1 MPQKR
6 RARNAAATLNDTEN
20 GGKPKKRR
28 VSLACDACRAAREKC
43 DGARPE
49 CRTCI
54 SQQRSCSYTPATKK
68 RGVQTGYLRA
78 IELSL
83 AWIFEQMPECE
94 ERLLRF
100 LSRGDRDATKD
111 HRALLGKGIAGHH
124 LQRLWNQNR
133 VRKAVDGLLSDA
145 QINNSEDSGNDLD
158 TDGESQANA
167 LDTTSRRSGEPVTVP
182 RMVQD
187 PELAYE
193 RRLRLPTNWKRLLDV
208 YVSYTH
214 CWLPIVN
221 LDPLRALAS
230 SYPSQGIRIC
240 SNVHDGSYL
249 RHSELWA
256 VLTIAAYQDGGYTE
270 GADSR
275 SSNISE
281 IFDVSHTLIPADD
294 GGFDIHSINAMIIH
308 SVILIGK
315 KKTLAASLLLGKS
328 ARLLQRLRLIEDVT
342 TQEEGDF
349 YLIQHAVVSLACSF
363 LDVLTSVFLHQHPM
377 RGLSHIKGTRQ
388 VEAADFAE
396 FDQPWVPVPEISAT
410 STSSAIPPQ
419 ISQPI
424 RTLTQLHAF
433 ASVLSDHLTSHM
445 SGENLPGVTG
455 PEVLVKILDSRFNY
469 CNSLISSGST
479 PMIPSAYLVKLLFLT
494 ATIELT
500 SNSRSSLLSGFL
512 EIVESCFAVFGAG
525 HTPPAA
531 VLLLQIVQRRADAD
545 EMGESGIRKWRSITE
560 RLQNIWREGEP
571 YAYTLDEPPSYSSE
585 VTQPHNLR
593 QIIFTPIPTGTDPD
607 AKAHAGSQPRDL
619 GVKALTDHE
628 PAQQFRFGYQDA
640 IPNPAFAI
648 DTPITTRLN
657 RGSANTANTHTTM
670 FPGNH
675 RMSQSFDYDAILEDF
690 GSIGYTDN
698 IEMDTRFMT
707 NLGFA
712 PGCDLAE
719 IFQGDFGV

>member
-6 RARNAAATLNDTEN
+6 RARNAAATSNDTEN

-28 VSLACDACRAAREKC
+28 VSLACNACRAAREKC

-94 ERLLRF
+94 EKLLRF

-111 HRALLGKGIAGHH
+111 TRALLGKGSAGHH
-124 LQRLWNQNR
+124 LQRLWNRNR
-133 VRKAVDGLLSDA
+133 VRKAIDGLLSDA

-167 LDTTSRRSGEPVTVP
+167 RDATSRGSGESVTVS
-182 RMVQD
+182 RTMQD
-187 PELAYE
+187 PETAHE
-193 RRLRLPTNWKRLLDV
+193 HRLRLPKNWKRLLDV

-221 LDPLRALAS
+221 LDSLRALAS
-230 SYPSQGIRIC
+230 SYPSQGISIC
-240 SNVHDGSYL
+240 SNVHDSSYL
-249 RHSELWA
+249 KHSELWA
-256 VLTIAAYQDGGYTE
+256 VLAIAAYQDEECTE
-270 GADSR
+270 DAGPR
-275 SSNISE
+275 SPSISE
-281 IFDVSHTLIPADD
+281 IFDVSRTLIPADD

-315 KKTLAASLLLGKS
+315 MKTLAASILLGKS
-328 ARLLQRLRLIEDVT
+328 ARFLQRLRLTEDVT

-349 YLIQHAVVSLACSF
+349 SLIQLEVVSLACSF

-377 RGLSHIKGTRQ
+377 RGLSHMKGTRQ
-388 VEAADFAE
+388 LEAADFAE
-396 FDQPWVPVPEISAT
+396 FDQPWVSVPEISAT
-410 STSSAIPPQ
+410 STSSTMPQ
-419 ISQPI
+419 HIAQPI
-424 RTLTQLHAF
+424 RTITQLHAF
-433 ASVLSDHLTSHM
+433 ASVMSDHLTSHM
-445 SGENLPGVTG
+445 SGESLPGVPG

-479 PMIPSAYLVKLLFLT
+479 PIIPSAYLVKLLFLT

-500 SNSRSSLLSGFL
+500 SDSRSSLLSGFL

-525 HTPPAA
+525 HTPPVV

-560 RLQNIWREGEP
+560 RMQNIWREREP
-571 YAYTLDEPPSYSSE
+571 YAYTLDELPTYSSE
-585 VTQPHNLR
+585 VTLPHNLQ
-593 QIIFTPIPTGTDPD
+593 QITFTPMPTGTGPD
-607 AKAHAGSQPRDL
+607 AKAHARSQPGGI
-619 GVKALTDHE
+619 GVKALTGLE
-628 PAQQFRFGYQDA
+628 PAQQLRFGYQDA

-657 RGSANTANTHTTM
+657 SGSVNTHTM
-670 FPGNH
+670 FSSNH
-675 RMSQSFDYDAILEDF
+675 RMSQNFDYDAILEDF

-698 IEMDTRFMT
+698 MEMDTQFMT

-719 IFQGDFGV
+719 IFQGDWGV